1 MREVLDAIAQHGY
14 LLLFGWVLIEQ
25 LGLPVPALPV
35 LLAAGV
41 LSGLEKMSFGVAVAL
56 AITACLIGDLVWFW
70 LGRRY
75 GGGVVR
81 VLCRL
86 SLEPDNCVRK
96 TSDAFTKH
104 GPVALL
110 VAKFLPGISTVSI
123 PLAGSSGVPFGTFLL
138 YDLGGCALYVL
149 TFTGVGL
156 ALSNSIESLER
167 FTRHAG
173 SVGFFLVVTASAA
186 LVCRRLWERHQFLHD
201 LNMARIAPRE
211 LNDLIQHG
219 ASPYIVDMR
228 HPLDFLPHP
237 KLIPGAI
244 RIAPDEVV
252 ARMAE
257 FPRDR
262 DIILY
267 CT

>member
-1 MREVLDAIAQHGY
+1 MHAVLDAIAHHGY

-25 LGLPVPALPV
+25 LGLPIPAVPA

-41 LSGLEKMSFGVAVAL
+41 LAGLGKMSFGVAVTL
-56 AITACLIGDLVWFW
+56 AIIACLIGDLVWFW

-81 VLCRL
+81 VLCRV

-96 TSDAFTKH
+96 TSDVFVKH

-110 VAKFLPGISTVSI
+110 LAKFLPGIGTVSI
-123 PLAGSSGVPFGTFLL
+123 PLAGSSGIRFGTFLL
-138 YDLGGCALYVL
+138 YDVGGSMLYVL
-149 TFTGVGL
+149 GFAGVGL
-156 ALSNSIESLER
+156 ALANSIGKLDNL
-167 FTRHAG
+167 TAHAHWPG
-173 SVGFFLVVTASAA
+173 LAILLLASGVLVF
-186 LVCRRLWERHQFLHD
+186 RRVWDRRRFLHD
-201 LNMARIAPRE
+201 LNMARIAPSE
-211 LNDLIQHG
+211 LNDLIMRG
-219 ASPYIVDMR
+219 ESPYIVDMR

-244 RIAPDEVV
+244 RIAPDEVM
-252 ARMAE
+252 ARSAE